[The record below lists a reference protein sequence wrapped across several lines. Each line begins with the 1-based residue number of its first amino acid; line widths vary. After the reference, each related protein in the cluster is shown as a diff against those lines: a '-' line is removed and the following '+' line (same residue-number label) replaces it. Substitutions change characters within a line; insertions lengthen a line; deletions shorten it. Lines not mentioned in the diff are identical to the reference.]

1 MHCNLPEMVSR
12 LVWQKKKK
20 NYDYNKNEILAFM
33 IILTSDKAKGRQNL
47 ELALSRC
54 EQNTVHCLKKTS
66 KFIADIKEC
75 NMQY

>member
-1 MHCNLPEMVSR
+1 
-12 LVWQKKKK
+12 
-20 NYDYNKNEILAFM
+20 M
-33 IILTSDKAKGRQNL
+33 IILTSDKVKGRQNL

-54 EQNTVHCLKKTS
+54 EQNSSLPKKDTS